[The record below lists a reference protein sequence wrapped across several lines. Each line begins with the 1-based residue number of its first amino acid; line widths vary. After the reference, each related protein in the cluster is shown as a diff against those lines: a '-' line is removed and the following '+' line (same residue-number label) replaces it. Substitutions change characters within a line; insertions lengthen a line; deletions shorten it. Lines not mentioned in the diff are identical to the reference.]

1 MPTARWPAELLPDE
15 LGAVV
20 HGPVVLAR
28 SPGIAVGLRCVF
40 AHPTGLHLPLV
51 LLAEGVQAE
60 AATRRSGMGRHSD
73 EMPEHMPWSG
83 LSLTVEMDGEVRTA
97 DPTRRTSS
105 GSDDH
110 YALAADHWIGALP
123 GDGRLTLTAGW
134 PEAGLAEQRT
144 VLTLEDLDHL
154 ADRVVSLR

>member
-1 MPTARWPAELLPDE
+1 MPTDRWNARRPPQE
-15 LGAVV
+15 LGVVV

-60 AATRRSGMGRHSD
+60 AAVRHSRSS
-73 EMPEHMPWSG
+73 EPAGPTLRAE
-83 LSLTVEMDGEVRTA
+83 VDGQDGRA
-97 DPTRRTSS
+97 DATRSAWT
-105 GSDDH
+105 GSTDH
-110 YALAADHWIGALP
+110 FELQADHWIGALP
-123 GDGRLTLTAGW
+123 ADARLTLVAGW

-144 VLTLEDLDHL
+144 VLTLAHLDDL
-154 ADRVVSLR
+154 ADQVVTLR